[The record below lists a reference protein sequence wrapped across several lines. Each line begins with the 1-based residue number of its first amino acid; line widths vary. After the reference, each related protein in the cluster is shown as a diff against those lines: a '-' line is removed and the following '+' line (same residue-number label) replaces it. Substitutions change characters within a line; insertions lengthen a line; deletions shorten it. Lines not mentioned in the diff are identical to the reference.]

1 MWIFV
6 DQIPGS
12 FSVLGHAGVRG
23 NEIPDDLAIDGSAV
37 KSVGPEPALGVSRKD
52 IRRVRRWLVN
62 QHWVWWRGLGDTQR
76 QAREP
81 ISGPCLGAKARFLSF
96 SRTQSR
102 ALTGHNTLRRH
113 LHLIGLSHS
122 PLCRRRGTEEETSAH
137 ILCECEA
144 LASLRHMY
152 LGSFL
157 EPKDI
162 KSISLGAI
170 WNCSKVTGFP

>member
-76 QAREP
+76 QAREL
-81 ISGPCLGAKARFLSF
+81 ISGTCPSAKAKLLFF
-96 SRTQSR
+96 NPYPT
-102 ALTGHNTLRRH
+102 AFPYGNGMV
-113 LHLIGLSHS
+113 LHFYQQQESSTTKTVHKVINKGLK
-122 PLCRRRGTEEETSAH
+122 T
-137 ILCECEA
+137 
-144 LASLRHMY
+144 Y
-152 LGSFL
+152 
-157 EPKDI
+157 
-162 KSISLGAI
+162 
-170 WNCSKVTGFP
+170 V